1 MKICWF
7 HLMPYTDLPEDF
19 QKKHSSVWVD
29 IDSRLFDPKRAHH
42 MYNDFMDELEFAA
55 DCGFDAICVN
65 EHHANGYGLMPSPN
79 IIAATL
85 ARRTKDTAICV
96 MGNSLALYNPPIR
109 VAEEFAMLDCISG
122 GRLIAG
128 FPVGTPM
135 DTCYAMGQNPSSLR
149 EKYREAHDL
158 VMQAWTNP
166 DTFSFNGRHNQIP
179 FVNIWP
185 RPVQQPHPPV
195 WIPGGGSVETFEW
208 CAEMDYVYS
217 YLSYFGYKAGLATM
231 NDFWSKMAE
240 LGKDRNPY
248 RAGFLQFVG
257 VAETKQEAMKIYKEP
272 AEYFYGR
279 CLHVDPRYAMPPGYT
294 TEETMRRKYQSQV
307 AAVAQKGEE
316 KKAVSGLGTP
326 ADMSIEFI
334 EQEGYVILGS
344 PDEVA
349 EKLREVAINM
359 NVGHL
364 MLLLQYG
371 NMSKDLTNYNTKL
384 FAEKVM
390 PQIKDIFDD
399 KWEDHWWPKPMAKAE
414 RAVPAPTTREAA
426 E

>member
-1 MKICWF
+1 MKLCWF
-7 HLMPYTDLPEDF
+7 HLMPYTDLPDDF
-19 QKKHSSVWVD
+19 QQKHNSVWVD
-29 IDSRLFDPKRAHH
+29 IDSRLFDPQKAHH

-79 IIAATL
+79 LIASTL

-96 MGNSLALYNPPIR
+96 MGNSLALYNPPTR

-158 VMQAWTNP
+158 VMKAWTEK
-166 DTFSFNGRHNQIP
+166 DTFSFDGRYNQIP

-185 RPVQQPHPPV
+185 RPLQQPHPPV
-195 WIPGGGSVETFEW
+195 WIPGGGSVETWQW
-208 CAEMDYVYS
+208 CAEMDYVYA
-217 YLSYFGYKAGLATM
+217 YLSYFGYKAGMETM
-231 NDFWSKMAE
+231 LGFWDEMNK
-240 LGKDRNPY
+240 LGKDLNPY

-257 VAETKQEAMKIYKEP
+257 VAESHEEAMKIYKEP

-279 CLHVDPRYAMPPGYT
+279 CLHVDSAYAAPPGYT
-294 TEETMRRKYQSQV
+294 TEETIRRKVNSQV
-307 AAVAQKGEE
+307 MKVAT
-316 KKAVSGLGTP
+316 SGGARMVNVAT
-326 ADMSIEFI
+326 DIEHI

-349 EKLREVAINM
+349 EKLRKVANEM

-371 NMSKDLTNYNTKL
+371 NMSKDLSNYNTKL

-399 KWEDHWWPKPMAKAE
+399 KWEDHWWPKPMPANE
-414 RAVPAPTTREAA
+414 RAIPARMTREAA